1 MEVWIG
7 RQGERHGPYQEEQ
20 IKEWLRSG
28 QLGRE
33 DLGWYDGLA
42 DWQPLSVLF
51 PLEKPTPPPA
61 PDVYAPP
68 PLQQPQ
74 VSVAELDYAG
84 FWQRVGAWIIDI
96 LVLMIPSMI
105 AMYFLGGMEA
115 YKHFLEQ
122 MQGGSSDMSAALRDY
137 VAATESSTV
146 ASMVITFLYYVFFE
160 TSKWQATPGKLALR
174 LRVTDINGRRLTL
187 QRAAIRNLVRLAG
200 LLSGVIPVIGLVSL
214 MCYLAV
220 AWTQRKQG
228 LHDLMASTLVLNGT
242 AQELPPQRPQPGGD
256 HHGRFDA

>member
-28 QLGRE
+28 QLSRD

-61 PDVYAPP
+61 PDIYAPP
-68 PLQQPQ
+68 PQQQPPI
-74 VSVAELDYAG
+74 SAATFDYAG
-84 FWQRVGAWIIDI
+84 FWQRFGAWVIDLII
-96 LVLMIPSMI
+96 LTIPSML

-122 MQGGSSDMSAALRDY
+122 VQAGGASGDMSAALRDY
-137 VAATESSTV
+137 AAATESSQV
-146 ASMVITFLYYVFFE
+146 ASLVITFLYYAFFE
-160 TSKWQATPGKLALR
+160 ASKWQATPGKLALR
-174 LRVTDINGRRLTL
+174 LRVTDIHGQRLTL
-187 QRAAIRNLVRLAG
+187 ARAAARNIVRLAG
-200 LLSGVIPVIGLVSL
+200 LIFGLIPII
-214 MCYLAV
+214 CYLAV

-242 AQELPPQRPQPGGD
+242 AQEQPPERPQSST